1 MDVNVLVLK
10 KMYWVNFLYK
20 MKDKTSLLLF
30 TQQRCYGMM

>member
-1 MDVNVLVLK
+1 MVVNVLVL

-30 TQQRCYGMM
+30 TQQRYYDMM